1 MTKHASYPLPASSL
15 RYDLVSLL
23 QRMIRLPRAPRA
35 SKLSSLRWPTG
46 ERMFTF
52 CIQRVSTP
60 PSHLLL
66 TPRLTA
72 TPFPVPN
79 RRSRRRLWT
88 FRNRLNDTIRVEPR
102 DFGKDPVV
110 AIREE
115 IQRRYAN
122 KVRSQFQQSGDLLSR
137 SIKMGRLRK
146 LAIVLP
152 EVGLVISLLDILE
165 ATEGAVLYGDG
176 CYYYRTE
183 FRLIVF
189 RPFVGE
195 AFLARVSSQ
204 SEEGI
209 KVTVGF
215 FDDILI
221 PPHFL
226 PLDSAFDP
234 SRRAYFFVPA
244 PEDENGQPAPNRI
257 VPTSEDLRSMP
268 SDDKLYI
275 ERKDWLR
282 IRCEQELWHDVSP
295 TNGKSSASAPP
306 TNTGVGVGPG
316 SGQGGAGAGGAD
328 PNVSGTQAVER
339 GRSPY
344 SLICSIREQGLGV
357 LEWWDQDD
365 DEEEGEDQAMA

>member
-1 MTKHASYPLPASSL
+1 
-15 RYDLVSLL
+15 
-23 QRMIRLPRAPRA
+23 
-35 SKLSSLRWPTG
+35 
-46 ERMFTF
+46 MFTF
-52 CIQRVSTP
+52 CIQR
-60 PSHLLL
+60 
-66 TPRLTA
+66 
-72 TPFPVPN
+72 
-79 RRSRRRLWT
+79 
-88 FRNRLNDTIRVEPR
+88 DTIRVEPR

-122 KVRSQFQQSGDLLSR
+122 KV
-137 SIKMGRLRK
+137 
-146 LAIVLP
+146 LP
-152 EVGLVISLLDILE
+152 EVGLVISLLDILD

-176 CYYYRTE
+176 CYYYRCRSFRFATCSLKEPNVALIVALHLPPAE

-244 PEDENGQPAPNRI
+244 IEDEQGQIDPNRV
-257 VPTSEDLRSMP
+257 VPTSEDLRSLH

-295 TNGKSSASAPP
+295 TNGKSNASAPP
-306 TNTGVGVGPG
+306 TTLGVGAATGPG
-316 SGQGGAGAGGAD
+316 GLVNGSGAGGAD
-328 PNVSGTQAVER
+328 PTAAGTLAVER

-365 DEEEGEDQAMA
+365 EEEGEDQAKA